1 MRSLLDQKRAGE
13 LEKFLTKPRVLVIR
27 LAPPKPV
34 TFMAAFMG
42 VLATPGQA
50 AKTLG
55 LTIEARDS

>member
-1 MRSLLDQKRAGE
+1 
-13 LEKFLTKPRVLVIR
+13 VLVVR
-27 LAPPKPV
+27 LVPPKPV